1 MNSEEVIQNSKR
13 LNSKE
18 NCNPA
23 VQDFHITVLADIIDK
38 LDTLNK
44 KFDKY
49 EDIPLENGD
58 NNDIEISM
66 DRKVFHQ
73 SMYDSSKVTKQLKED
88 FDDHIRHTIGKGLTN
103 LGLFTKNILQ
113 PIAWLVFV
121 AFMIYSFLTNRAD
134 FNRSD
139 KLQKTIEQTEKSNH

>member
-38 LDTLNK
+38 LDNLNDK
-44 KFDKY
+44 MDKY
-49 EDIPLENGD
+49 ENIPLKNGD
-58 NNDIEISM
+58 NNNTEISM
-66 DRKVFHQ
+66 NRAVYHQ
-73 SMYDSSKVTKQLKED
+73 SMYNSSKVTKQLKED
-88 FDDHIRHTIGKGLTN
+88 FDNHVKHTLGIGLTK
-103 LGLFTKNILQ
+103 LGSFTKNILQ
-113 PIAWLVFV
+113 PLAWLVFV
-121 AFMIYSFLTNRAD
+121 AFMIYSFLTNRSD

-139 KLQKTIEQTEKSNH
+139 KLQKTIQQTEK